1 MAANRAD
8 ASQKSDVMRS
18 LSKDLLQELQE
29 ELFGGTCEDRS
40 EPQSL
45 LARPSPTFI
54 ARSRNHQGRIFAPPP
69 WLISPLSGGLNPQAV
84 VPRISAKTVAWR
96 RPRRITTRDDNSALS
111 NRPLGI
117 GQDSILMTESLTV
130 VLSNLIAP
138 RASASISQQL
148 LKGDRTYVLG
158 IAVTSEWGGAPAH
171 QRVF

>member
-1 MAANRAD
+1 
-8 ASQKSDVMRS
+8 MRS

-29 ELFGGTCEDRS
+29 ELFWGTCGDRS

-54 ARSRNHQGRIFAPPP
+54 ARSRDHQGRILAPGP
-69 WLISPLSGGLNPQAV
+69 WLISALSG
-84 VPRISAKTVAWR
+84 AKSTGCRSPHFSQDRCLAPS
-96 RPRRITTRDDNSALS
+96 PRRITTRDDNSVLS

-148 LKGDRTYVLG
+148 LKGHRTYVLG
-158 IAVTSEWGGAPAH
+158 IAITSEWGGVPPAH